1 VDNIS
6 EKIINSLVNSLS
18 KMFFMQSMTVS
29 PISERGFVS
38 TVHILKD
45 GEIIY
50 SLQDFL
56 KIESRFS
63 WVDKKYLVSKI
74 LELQKKTDD
83 RKRSFLVIYEDGNQ
97 IREFVNMDH
106 TFQPLPFC

>member
-1 VDNIS
+1 MHSVEASPVS
-6 EKIINSLVNSLS
+6 EK
-18 KMFFMQSMTVS
+18 
-29 PISERGFVS
+29 GFVG
-38 TVHILKD
+38 TVHVLKG
-45 GEIIY
+45 GELIY

-83 RKRSFLVIYEDGNQ
+83 RRRSFLVIYEDGNQ
-97 IREFVNMDH
+97 IREYVNMDH
-106 TFQPLPFC
+106 HFKPLPYC